1 MKVNKAKIIDLM
13 CEKNLAQAQLA
24 SGCGVRNCT
33 ITAILRG
40 QREPTIKTINKI
52 AMCLECSPSE
62 LVEL

>member
-13 CEKNLAQAQLA
+13 CEKNLTQAQLA

-40 QREPTIKTINKI
+40 QREPTIKAINKI